1 MARERYRPRLERME
15 EAVVAM
21 GDLVRDRLATGIET
35 LFTGDAHLAEAVIE
49 RDREVNR
56 RYLAIERECLDLI
69 RLHQPV
75 ASDLRRIV
83 AAFAIVTDLE
93 RVGDLAT
100 NLAGYALGAGPAVA
114 TVDADVER
122 IGALALELLERAI
135 EAFVARDAGAC
146 PAIADRDDELD
157 ERCGA
162 VTDRVLRH
170 LLETTRGSGDE
181 AGDGKPFAAVLGTL
195 LVVRDIERVGD
206 HAVNVAG
213 RTLYALEGDD
223 RLLE

>member
-1 MARERYRPRLERME
+1 MARERYRPRLERIE

-21 GDLVRDRLATGIET
+21 GDLVVARLSAGIET
-35 LFTGDAHLAEAVIE
+35 LFTGERALAEAVID

-56 RYLAIERECLDLI
+56 RYLEIERECLDVI

-100 NLAGYALGAGPAVA
+100 NLAGYALRTGPAIA
-114 TVDADVER
+114 TVDVDVER
-122 IGALALELLERAI
+122 IGALATELLQDAL
-135 EAFVARDAGAC
+135 EAFVAGDAAAC
-146 PAIADRDDELD
+146 PEIARRDDELD

-162 VTDRVLRH
+162 VADRVLRR
-170 LLETTRGSGDE
+170 LLETTRDGTDE
-181 AGDGKPFAAVLGTL
+181 EAFAAVSRTL

-206 HAVNVAG
+206 HAENVAG
-213 RTLYALEGDD
+213 RTLYALESDD
-223 RLLE
+223 RLLG